1 MEKCWLH
8 QVFTMGKIWAK
19 PCWWWWENLRFLE
32 DDFSGLWAD
41 CFFGKPCGFS
51 HPKSFI
57 FPCGIFDHFWD
68 CWFCETLHQG
78 KLRRIA
84 TWRGCHDPIKHDKFL
99 DRFTKLEYW
108 ISKNKQQK
116 KVGDRTHRDYDK
128 NTSNEGSPYTL
139 LNFYTVNIIVCQ
151 FCIFE
156 TKNFCGK
163 K

>member
-1 MEKCWLH
+1 MLAASGFYNGKN
-8 QVFTMGKIWAK
+8 MGKTMLMMVGK
-19 PCWWWWENLRFLE
+19 PKISWGRFFWIVSWL
-32 DDFSGLWAD
+32 F
-41 CFFGKPCGFS
+41 FFGKPCGFS

-116 KVGDRTHRDYDK
+116 KVGDRMHRDYDK